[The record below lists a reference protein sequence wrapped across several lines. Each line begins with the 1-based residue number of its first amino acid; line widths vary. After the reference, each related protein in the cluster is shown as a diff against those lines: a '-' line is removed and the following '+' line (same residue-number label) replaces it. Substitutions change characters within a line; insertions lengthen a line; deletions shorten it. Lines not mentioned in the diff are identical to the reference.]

1 MAVHELA
8 KSSLMHIYRK
18 NFLQTM
24 SPQNELILHALYQQQ
39 AAREAEQAQEEQQRQ
54 QDQPLRGA
62 EGGDQSPPRGQ
73 FPQAYDVR
81 DKDKLSPQKPLIRRR
96 QSTPHPR
103 EEEEYNNY

>member
-39 AAREAEQAQEEQQRQ
+39 AAKEAEQQAARETEQAQEEQQRQ
-54 QDQPLRGA
+54 QDQPLRGG

-73 FPQAYDVR
+73 FPQAYNV
-81 DKDKLSPQKPLIRRR
+81 KDKTRISSAHK
-96 QSTPHPR
+96 SH
-103 EEEEYNNY
+103 